1 MKSKIFLYLFLFTAL
16 LLFFQLYNA
25 NAVLRHST
33 NKQKEQLLQMDVL
46 RDSLAA
52 LQIRYQS
59 TAFHDLK
66 KQKINANLSEEEIRQ
81 TLLQYNLLPD
91 NPLIPNKTA
100 DGKFLLNNILVL
112 NSKWVVA
119 GCSNGTES
127 GQLLLTYRKATDGKF
142 QFQPEDFILF

>member
-112 NSKWVVA
+112 NSKWRVA